1 MVCLDTTFV
10 ADLLRGSLQAKSIME
25 SLDRGSS
32 PITIASPSVMELIR
46 GANLRTKAEERGKIL
61 TMLRSLIIL
70 PLERESAILAGDLES
85 ELILG
90 GEVIEPEDVMIAA
103 IAQTHH
109 ETLLTRNQKHF
120 ARIKDLKI
128 QTY

>member
-1 MVCLDTTFV
+1 M
-10 ADLLRGSLQAKSIME
+10 ME
-25 SLDRGSS
+25 SLDQGSS
-32 PITIASPSVMELIR
+32 PITIAAPSVMELIR
-46 GANLRTKAEERGKIL
+46 GANLHTKANEREKIL
-61 TMLRSLIIL
+61 ALIRSLVIL
-70 PLERESAILAGDLES
+70 PLERESAILAGDIES

-90 GEVIEPEDVMIAA
+90 GEMIEPEDVMIAS

-128 QTY
+128 RAY